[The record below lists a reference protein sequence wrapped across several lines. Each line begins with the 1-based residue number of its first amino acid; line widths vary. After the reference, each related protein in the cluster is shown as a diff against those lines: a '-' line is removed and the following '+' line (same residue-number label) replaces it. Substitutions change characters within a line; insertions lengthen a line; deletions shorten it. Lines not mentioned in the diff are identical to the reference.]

1 MCERIEDL
9 VAAMRTA
16 VSSLDASRLLA
27 ADATKLVE
35 LFAEGERLCAA
46 GRTLSAGRVSDSFA
60 WADSGHRTAAE
71 WIASRTRG
79 TIRQAIATLE
89 TARSLERLPETREAF
104 VAGRLSEV
112 QAVEITAAAAT
123 DPEAESTLLAAAEE
137 ETVAELKQQCRQV
150 RAASAGDE
158 DAVERIRLGRYLRNW
173 IDRDGAVRLDA
184 RLAPD
189 DGAKLLATVQAG
201 ASRLQKEAKRSGQ
214 RERTEAYAADALVA
228 LATGRSAP
236 KAVVH
241 VDVDAAA
248 FARRRTQ
255 PGETCRIRGVG
266 PIPVGV
272 AQRLASEGIV
282 KAVERD
288 GVDVR
293 RVAHLGRT
301 IPAHLLTALEARD
314 PTCVVPGCDRRTDLE
329 IDHVVPFT
337 QGGETRLDNLARLC
351 GFHHAQ
357 KSYHGWRLT
366 GSPGAWRWKRGR
378 HRQRAP

>member
-1 MCERIEDL
+1 VRRGAHARGRPRFRFLRVDTFGPP
-9 VAAMRTA
+9 VGRA
-16 VSSLDASRLLA
+16 LD
-27 ADATKLVE
+27 
-35 LFAEGERLCAA
+35 
-46 GRTLSAGRVSDSFA
+46 RVSDA
-60 WADSGHRTAAE
+60 RNRPSGDDD
-71 WIASRTRG
+71 
-79 TIRQAIATLE
+79 
-89 TARSLERLPETREAF
+89 ARDGSQSGRLPATRDAF

-112 QAVEITAAAAT
+112 QATEITAAAAT
-123 DPEAESTLLAAAEE
+123 DPDAESTLLAAAEE
-137 ETVAELKQQCRQV
+137 DTFAELKQQCRQV
-150 RAASAGDE
+150 RASAAGDE

-189 DGAKLLATVQAG
+189 DGAKFLATVQAG
-201 ASRLQKEAKRSGQ
+201 ASRLQKEAKWSGQ
-214 RERTEAYAADALVA
+214 RERAEAYAADALVA
-228 LATGRSAP
+228 LATGRSVP

-248 FARRRTQ
+248 FARGRTQ

-282 KAVERD
+282 KVIERD

-301 IPAHLLTALEARD
+301 IPEHLRTALEARD
-314 PTCVVPGCDRRTDLE
+314 PACVVPRCDRRTDLE
-329 IDHVVPFT
+329 IDHVVPFA

-366 GSPGAWRWKRGR
+366 GPRGAWRWKRGSP
-378 HRQRAP
+378 RQRAP